1 MRQVVNC
8 KRIDEKFLNSHSQK
22 WSQTSLTSLG
32 RLRELQPVETRVRK
46 V

>member
-22 WSQTSLTSLG
+22 WSQSLTSVG